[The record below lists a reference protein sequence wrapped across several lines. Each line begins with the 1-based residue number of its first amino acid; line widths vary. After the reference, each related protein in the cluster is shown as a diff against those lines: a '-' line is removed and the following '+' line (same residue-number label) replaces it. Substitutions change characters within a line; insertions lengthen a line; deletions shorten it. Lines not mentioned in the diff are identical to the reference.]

1 MVLFVS
7 PFNFIKM
14 KNSKFFGS
22 ANFANATNVNTAHD
36 DFDWDDVDGQ
46 VAYANN
52 PMHELLNGSNLPIK
66 HPGLKQLLRGTV
78 VARGKKEYFVS
89 IPGVASDAMLP
100 FNEAEAELSTGDS
113 VDLFVNGIVPKSDAP
128 MIVSQKR
135 ATIWLELQSAQQE
148 GATVEVRV
156 NDVVKRGDRVQG
168 LKVTY
173 HNGMEG
179 FIPRSHFSRAT
190 IAAPGA
196 ETTMRVKIVKANP
209 QGRFSGELVF
219 SDRLF
224 VNEMS
229 DKAIAELEVGE
240 VVTGV
245 VKKFVTAQ
253 SNPREIGALV
263 EIADSDFTAFM
274 HASEISEG
282 CRPSSVLSLG
292 QEIEVEILS
301 INKSKRDVKVSYRAV
316 QTAKQTAG
324 LVVDQVIPATILRFK
339 EKVGFFVSIGNGFT
353 ALLPCSQ
360 VTDGRNVNV
369 KPFFKAGDIINVVLT
384 ELNFDEGKAIVSYKL
399 ASMRAFVEGTRYQGV
414 VNKVLA
420 EIGLYVICEGVGGL
434 LHFSELNKGERL
446 NSFKEGDAIEVSLKR
461 ISESKDQ
468 RTLVAWGRRERTK

>member
-1 MVLFVS
+1 
-7 PFNFIKM
+7 M
-14 KNSKFFGS
+14 KSSKFFGS
-22 ANFANATNVNTAHD
+22 ANFASANNANTAHD

-46 VAYANN
+46 IAYENN
-52 PMHELLNGSNLPIK
+52 PMHELLNSSNSPIK

-78 VARGKKEYFVS
+78 VGRGKKEYFVS
-89 IPGVASDAMLP
+89 IPGVGSDAMLP
-100 FNEAEAELSTGDS
+100 FNEAETELSIGEPVS
-113 VDLFVNGIVPKSDAP
+113 LFVSGIVPKSDAP

-135 ATIWLELQSAQQE
+135 ATIWLELQSAQEE
-148 GATVEVRV
+148 GATVEVQV
-156 NDVVKRGDRVQG
+156 KDVVKRGDRVQG

-196 ETTMRVKIVKANP
+196 EKTMNVKIVKANP
-209 QGRFSGELVF
+209 QGKFSGELVF

-224 VNEMS
+224 MNEVA

-240 VVTGV
+240 IVTGV

-253 SNPREIGALV
+253 NNPREIGALV
-263 EIADSDFTAFM
+263 AIAYSDLIAFL
-274 HASEISEG
+274 HSSEISEG
-282 CRPSSVLSLG
+282 SRPSAVLSLDE
-292 QEIEVEILS
+292 EIEVEIIS
-301 INKSKRDVKVSYRAV
+301 INKSKREVKVSYRAV
-316 QTAKQTAG
+316 QAAKQTAG
-324 LVVDQVIPATILRFK
+324 LVVDEVIPATILRFR

-384 ELNFDEGKAIVSYKL
+384 ELNLDEGKAIVSYKA
-399 ASMRAFVEGTRYQGV
+399 ASMRSFVEGNRYQGV
-414 VNKVLA
+414 VNKILA
-420 EIGLYVICEGVGGL
+420 EIGLYVICDGVGGL

-446 NSFKEGDAIEVSLKR
+446 NSFKEGDSIEVSLKR

-468 RTLVAWGRRERTK
+468 RALVAWGRRERNK